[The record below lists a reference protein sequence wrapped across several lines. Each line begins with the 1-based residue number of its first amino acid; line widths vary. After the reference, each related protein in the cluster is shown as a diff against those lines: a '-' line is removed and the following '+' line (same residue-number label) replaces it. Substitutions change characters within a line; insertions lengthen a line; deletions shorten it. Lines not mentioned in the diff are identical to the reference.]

1 MREEERLQR
10 LTIQGLLMQTVHT
23 CSDGYAVS
31 IRDAHTTR
39 HPSDVI
45 GKEVSCPS
53 MSPDENS

>member
-1 MREEERLQR
+1 MREEERIQR

-45 GKEVSCPS
+45 GKEDKLPVNESG
-53 MSPDENS
+53 